1 LKKEREIKNCLFPA
15 VDCPWIPWK
24 VAWKVF
30 PWSIGTE
37 FHGKTE
43 GGREI
48 VHGLHHLL
56 TWTLSMDSMD
66 TVCSFHKS
74 VHGQNRSGPWTQ

>member
-1 LKKEREIKNCLFPA
+1 METVLEHNPA

-48 VHGLHHLL
+48 VHGLYHLL
-56 TWTLSMDSMD
+56 TWTLSMDSID
-66 TVCSFHKS
+66 TVRGF
-74 VHGQNRSGPWTQ
+74 HGQSPWTYLLCP